1 MFSVNICLKISI
13 LILFIIKFQLMKSII
28 KFKANIKIGFILI
41 IGSCCLLNLSYI
53 NAQNA
58 TILPGNSNYS
68 QLSSPQGGLRYERG
82 FYLITPKEVI
92 ANGLTNG
99 MVINS
104 IGFTQG
110 VAQNVATKGAFKV
123 YLQNSSDLV
132 SRVDTSWTNLITS
145 GNSYNI
151 PSGMDAGSYEWQVRA
166 VCGSNS
172 PFSTTATFANDNL
185 GPCILPSNI
194 STTNITSTSA
204 TFNWEAPTSTVT
216 NYVVEYKNQDSNIWQ
231 TATSTGLSYT
241 ATDLVASKF
250 YQWRVKAACASNSSE
265 YISTLF
271 STNNTNVCSSPS
283 ALTLGTIGDTTAVLN
298 WVAAIGA
305 SYYTVQYRRIG
316 TVNWLSTIAFTNSAT
331 LNSSLIAGTKYE
343 WQVRTTCVAGAG
355 AFIAGPSFTTTGT
368 LVCYPPINLTINSL
382 SESSGTFK
390 WNAVDGAT
398 GYELRYRLKETITWS
413 NVINPMTLVH
423 NDSLKI
429 TNKGGAYDV
438 PFIGGSSFTYT
449 GQGIYVGWEYS
460 NSSRALSSLNTT
472 VSTNANTVIKNN
484 SGVDSLRFILG
495 FYGKSNLSIAGLP
508 LRLQSSNLRPET
520 RLGSTALKD
529 SVEVVAVYA
538 LGKTAPNFLSP
549 TPISALISN
558 KSNTSAT
565 YPVTLTVKDQ
575 RTNTIRFTETKNLVV
590 SAKDSGI
597 VSFSGWSPSLLEKDT
612 VAISIPMQTG
622 ENVINNNVKA
632 YLQTVTNSYL
642 GYDDGSSAIA
652 SSGFGTGAGLLLN
665 KYTVKGCAKVIAAQ
679 IFLSESAK
687 NHGLYAVILNSAGA
701 LIAQSPVFTPDSLST
716 NIYQSFYF
724 NTPQSFQNT
733 DFYIGLAQ
741 TSSTISYMPVSTQR
755 EDAKTRTGAYYRANL
770 DATGLIDY
778 PIQGRLMINAE
789 IVPSGLEPAISGNL
803 VLCSGS
809 TTTLTAAS
817 IDQQFASKVVG
828 FSSQNSNVGYTAK
841 QVLGTPNVYPN
852 YGVSTN
858 AWISNTPDGQ
868 REYLILGFANAQ
880 AINFVDI
887 YETANTGAVDTVFVK
902 NPTTLAWDM
911 VYSRTATA
919 ASPTSV
925 AKKTRISFPI
935 TAYSVSE
942 IRIAINSL
950 VVAGYNTIDA
960 VSIGKI
966 ISPDATFSSYL
977 WSPGG
982 EITNT
987 KTVSTSGTY
996 KLTTTNSLGCQFSET
1011 VKVVDALTTPPTI
1024 LAGGPTTFCQ
1034 GDSVLLTSSQ
1044 NTGNVWSNG
1053 ATTKSIRVKNAGSY
1067 TVSYNDGSGCTVPT
1081 SVPTIININP
1091 LPVIT
1096 ITGTLGICP
1105 SSNTT
1110 LDAGAGFSSYRWSTS
1125 ATTRTISVTSAST
1138 YTVTVTNGNGCKA
1151 TASASTTAS
1160 TSPVPTISGATVFC
1174 QGSSTTLD
1182 AGAGFSSYSWS
1193 TGASTRKIT
1202 VNTAAN
1208 FSVTVTNASGCVGTN
1223 SINTSFYTPPNPS
1236 ISGNSDICS
1245 GGSTTLTAN
1254 IGYVGYSWSTGTT
1267 SQSIPVNV
1275 AGTYTL
1281 TVSDAN
1287 GCTASINKIVAQ
1299 VASPI
1304 PVISGTLSFCG
1315 SSSTTLEAGLGYS
1328 SYAWSNGATT
1338 HSIIVSTAGIF
1349 SITVTNA
1356 SGCTGAASVT
1366 TTTVGAVP
1374 ASPGPIT
1381 GNNGGVCNSSNNVYS
1396 IATVLN
1402 TAFYVWTVPAGAT
1415 IVSGQGTTSIS
1426 VNYGNTFSS
1435 GDIIVAASNACGQ
1448 SPSNTPRKLFI
1459 TSIATTPGAIT
1470 GQASGLC
1477 GQLNK
1482 VYSITNV
1489 AGANSYLWTVPTGAT
1504 IVSGQGTTTIAVNF
1518 ANNFGTGNICVKT
1531 INVCGNSAN
1540 NCLALQGIPS
1550 MPTAINGP
1558 ISVCAKESNVVYS
1571 VAPGT
1576 GVTTY
1581 YWSVSN
1587 QGKIL
1592 SGQGTTSIVVEFLN
1606 KNVDITVIA
1615 NNGCGGSAK
1624 QLITVNV
1631 GCATNKLALNED
1643 YESNKVNIFPN
1654 PSDDILN
1661 IKVENGFGIYNFKA
1675 INILGQLSYENDFL
1689 LEDNKISVDLKQL
1702 PKGVYIGRI
1711 SNDKFNKS
1719 VKFILK

>member
-1 MFSVNICLKISI
+1 MKSIKKCKAVLKIS
-13 LILFIIKFQLMKSII
+13 
-28 KFKANIKIGFILI
+28 FILAI
-41 IGSCCLLNLSYI
+41 EACCLLNLSNI
-53 NAQNA
+53 NAQN
-58 TILPGNSNYS
+58 TTVLPGNSNYS
-68 QLSSPQGGLRYERG
+68 QISSPQGGLRYERG
-82 FYLITPKEVI
+82 FYLITPKEVKS
-92 ANGLTNG
+92 NGLTNG
-99 MVINS
+99 MVVNS

-132 SRVDTSWTNLITS
+132 SRVDTSWTNVITS

-166 VCGSNS
+166 LCGSNS
-172 PFSTTATFANDNL
+172 PFSTIATFSNDNL

-216 NYVVEYKNQDSNIWQ
+216 NYVVEYKSQDTNIWQ
-231 TATSTGLSYT
+231 TAIAGGLSYT
-241 ATDLVASKF
+241 ATGLVPSKF

-283 ALTLGTIGDTTAVLN
+283 ALSLGTIGDTTAVLN
-298 WVAAIGA
+298 WVAATGA

-390 WNAVDGAT
+390 WNAVEGAT

-438 PFIGGSSFTYT
+438 QFIGGSSFTYT

-460 NSSRALSSLNTT
+460 NSSGALSSLNTT
-472 VSTNANTVIKNN
+472 VSTNANTVIKSNN
-484 SGVDSLRFILG
+484 GVDSLRFILG

-508 LRLQSSNLRPET
+508 SRLQSSNLRPET

-529 SVEVVAVYA
+529 SVAVVAVYA

-549 TPISALISN
+549 TPISALIYN
-558 KSNTSAT
+558 KSNASAI

-575 RTNTIRFTETKNLVV
+575 RTNTIRFTETKNLTV
-590 SAKDSGI
+590 SAKDSSI
-597 VSFSGWSPSLLEKDT
+597 VSFDSWSPSFLEKDT
-612 VAISIPMQTG
+612 IAISIPMQAG
-622 ENVINNNVKA
+622 ENVINNNVKVC
-632 YLQTVTNSYL
+632 LQTVTNSYL

-770 DATGLIDY
+770 DATGLVDY

-817 IDQQFASKVVG
+817 IDQQFASKVLG
-828 FSSQNSNVGYTAK
+828 FSSQNSNVGFTAK

-868 REYLILGFANAQ
+868 REYLVLGFANAQ
-880 AINFVDI
+880 VINFVDI

-919 ASPTSV
+919 VPPTLV
-925 AKKTRISFPI
+925 AKKTRIGFPI
-935 TAYSVSE
+935 TAYAVSE
-942 IRIAINSL
+942 IRLAINSQ

-960 VSIGKI
+960 VSIGKST
-966 ISPDATFSSYL
+966 SPDVTFSSYL

-982 EITNT
+982 ETVAI

-996 KLTTTNSLGCQFSET
+996 KLTTTNSLGCQLSET
-1011 VKVVDALTTPPTI
+1011 VKVIDAVTTPPTI

-1034 GDSVLLTSSQ
+1034 GDSILLTSSQ

-1053 ATTKSIRVKNAGSY
+1053 ATTKSIRVKTAGSY
-1067 TVSYNDGSGCTVPT
+1067 SVSYNDGSGCGVLTSTPTV
-1081 SVPTIININP
+1081 ININP
-1091 LPVIT
+1091 LPIVAIS
-1096 ITGTLGICP
+1096 GNLGIC
-1105 SSNTT
+1105 SGGTTT

-1125 ATTRTISVTSAST
+1125 AVTRTITVNSAST
-1138 YTVTVTNGNGCKA
+1138 FAVTVTNANGCKA

-1160 TSPVPTISGATVFC
+1160 PPSVPVISGTTIFC

-1182 AGAGFSSYSWS
+1182 AGAGFSTYSWS
-1193 TGASTRKIT
+1193 TGASTRTIT

-1208 FSVTVTNASGCVGTN
+1208 FSVTVTNASGCVGNT
-1223 SINTSFYTPPNPS
+1223 SINTSFYTPPTPS
-1236 ISGNSDICS
+1236 IAGNSDICPS
-1245 GGSTTLTAN
+1245 GSTTLTAN
-1254 IGYVGYSWSTGTT
+1254 NGYVSYIWSTGAT
-1267 SQSIPVNV
+1267 SQSILLNA
-1275 AGTYTL
+1275 AGTYTV
-1281 TVSDAN
+1281 TVTDAN
-1287 GCTASINKIVAQ
+1287 GCKASINKIVVQA
-1299 VASPI
+1299 ASPI

-1338 HSIIVSTAGIF
+1338 HSIIVSTAGTF
-1349 SITVTNA
+1349 SVTVTNT
-1356 SGCTGAASVT
+1356 SGCTGTTNVT
-1366 TTTVGAVP
+1366 TTTTGAVP
-1374 ASPGPIT
+1374 VSPGPIS
-1381 GNNGGVCNSSNNVYS
+1381 GNNGGVCNSTNNVYS
-1396 IATVLN
+1396 IAAVPN
-1402 TAFYVWTVPAGAT
+1402 TAFYVWTVPIGAT
-1415 IVSGQGTTSIS
+1415 IVSGQGTTSII
-1426 VNYGNTFSS
+1426 VNYSNTFSS
-1435 GDIIVAASNACGQ
+1435 GDIVVAASNACGQ
-1448 SPSNTPRKLFI
+1448 SPSNTPRKLAV

-1477 GQLNK
+1477 DQSNK
-1482 VYSITNV
+1482 VYSITPIT
-1489 AGANSYLWTVPTGAT
+1489 GANSYLWTVPTGAT
-1504 IVSGQGTTTIAVNF
+1504 IVSGQGTTTVTVNF
-1518 ANNFGTGNICVKT
+1518 TNNFGAGNICVKT

-1550 MPTAINGP
+1550 MPVAINGP
-1558 ISVCAKESNVVYS
+1558 MSVCAKQSNVIYTI
-1571 VAPGT
+1571 APVIGA
-1576 GVTTY
+1576 TTY
-1581 YWSVSN
+1581 SWSLTN
-1587 QGKIL
+1587 QARIL

-1606 KNVDITVIA
+1606 KNVDVTVTA
-1615 NNGCGGSAK
+1615 NNGCGASTK
-1624 QLITVNV
+1624 QSITVNV
-1631 GCATNKLALNED
+1631 GCATNRLASSED
-1643 YESNKVNIFPN
+1643 YESSEISIFPN

-1661 IKVENGFGIYNFKA
+1661 IRIENGFGKYNFKA
-1675 INILGQLSYENDFL
+1675 VNILGQLSYETDIL
-1689 LEDNKISVDLKQL
+1689 LEDNTISVDLKQL

-1711 SNDKFNKS
+1711 SNDKINKS

>member
-1 MFSVNICLKISI
+1 MKSIKKCKAVLKIS
-13 LILFIIKFQLMKSII
+13 
-28 KFKANIKIGFILI
+28 FILAI
-41 IGSCCLLNLSYI
+41 SSCCLLNLFNI
-53 NAQNA
+53 NAQN
-58 TILPGNSNYS
+58 TTVLPGNSNYS

-82 FYLITPKEVI
+82 FYLITPKEVKS
-92 ANGLTNG
+92 NGLTNG
-99 MVINS
+99 MVVNS

-132 SRVDTSWTNLITS
+132 SRVDTSWTNVTTS
-145 GNSYNI
+145 NNSYNI

-172 PFSTTATFANDNL
+172 PFSTIATFSNDNL

-194 STTNITSTSA
+194 STTDITSTSA

-216 NYVVEYKNQDSNIWQ
+216 NYVVEYKNQDTDIWQ
-231 TATSTGLSYT
+231 TAIVAGLSYT
-241 ATDLVASKF
+241 VTGLIPRKF

-271 STNNTNVCSSPS
+271 STNNTNVCNSPS
-283 ALTLGTIGDTTAVLN
+283 ALTLGTIGGTTAVLD
-298 WVAAIGA
+298 WVAATGA
-305 SYYTVQYRRIG
+305 SYYTVQYRRVG
-316 TVNWLSTIAFTNSAT
+316 TLNWVPTTVFTNSAT
-331 LNSSLIAGTKYE
+331 LNSNLVAGTKYE
-343 WQVRTTCVAGAG
+343 WQVQTNCVAGAG
-355 AFIAGPSFTTTGT
+355 AFITGPSFTTTGT

-382 SESSGTFK
+382 SESSSTFK
-390 WNAVDGAT
+390 WNAVDSAT
-398 GYELRYRLKETITWS
+398 GYELRYRLKETITWP
-413 NVINPMTLVH
+413 NVITPMTLVH

-429 TNKGGAYDV
+429 TNQGGAYDV
-438 PFIGGSSFTYT
+438 PFVGGSPFTYT
-449 GQGIYVGWEYS
+449 GEGIYVGWEYS
-460 NSSRALSSLNTT
+460 NSSGVLSSLNTT

-484 SGVDSLRFILG
+484 SGVDSLRFILSFSG
-495 FYGKSNLSIAGLP
+495 RSNLNTTGLQS
-508 LRLQSSNLRPET
+508 RLQSSNLRPET

-529 SVEVVAVYA
+529 SVAVVAVYA

-558 KSNTSAT
+558 KSNASAT

-575 RTNTIRFTETKNLVV
+575 RTNTIRFTETKNLTV
-590 SAKDSGI
+590 SAKDSSI
-597 VSFSGWSPSLLEKDT
+597 VSFDSWSPSFLEKDT
-612 VAISIPMQTG
+612 IVISIPMQAG
-622 ENVINNNVKA
+622 ENVINNNVKV

-679 IFLSESAK
+679 IYLSESAK
-687 NHGLYAVILNSAGA
+687 NHGLYAVILNSAGT
-701 LIAQSPVFTPDSLST
+701 IVSQSPVFTPDSLST

-724 NTPQSFQNT
+724 NTPPSFQNT

-741 TSSTISYMPVSTQR
+741 ASSTIGYMPVGAQR
-755 EDAKTRTGAYYRANL
+755 EDAETRIGAFYRANL

-789 IVPSGLEPAISGNL
+789 FVPSGLEPAISGNL

-817 IDQQFASKVVG
+817 IDQQFASKVLG
-828 FSSQNSNVGYTAK
+828 FSSQNNNVGFTAK

-868 REYLILGFANAQ
+868 REYLVLGFANAQ

-911 VYSRTATA
+911 VYNRTATA
-919 ASPTSV
+919 APPTLV
-925 AKKTRISFPI
+925 AKKTRIGFPI
-935 TAYSVSE
+935 TAYAVSE
-942 IRIAINSL
+942 IRLAINSQ

-960 VSIGKI
+960 VSIGKST
-966 ISPDATFSSYL
+966 SPDATFSSYL

-982 EITNT
+982 ETTAT

-996 KLTTTNSLGCQFSET
+996 KLTTTNSLGCQLSET
-1011 VKVVDALTTPPTI
+1011 VKVVDALTTPPSI

-1044 NTGNVWSNG
+1044 NTGNVWSNS
-1053 ATTKSIRVKNAGSY
+1053 ATTKSIRVKTAGSY
-1067 TVSYNDGSGCTVPT
+1067 TVSYNDGSGCGVLTSAPTV
-1081 SVPTIININP
+1081 ININP
-1091 LPVIT
+1091 LPVVT
-1096 ITGTLGICP
+1096 ISGNLGIC
-1105 SSNTT
+1105 SGGSTT

-1125 ATTRTISVTSAST
+1125 ATTRTITVTSAST
-1138 YTVTVTNGNGCKA
+1138 YLLTVTNANGCKA
-1151 TASASTTAS
+1151 NASASTTAS
-1160 TSPVPTISGATVFC
+1160 PSPVPIISGTTIFC

-1182 AGAGFSSYSWS
+1182 AGAGFNAYSWS
-1193 TGASTRKIT
+1193 TGASTRTIT
-1202 VNTAAN
+1202 ANTATN
-1208 FSVTVTNASGCVGTN
+1208 FSVTVTNASGCTGTTN
-1223 SINTSFYTPPNPS
+1223 INTSFYTPPTPS
-1236 ISGNSDICS
+1236 ITGNADICP

-1254 IGYVGYSWSTGTT
+1254 GGYVSYSWSTGAT

-1275 AGTYTL
+1275 AGTYTV
-1281 TVSDAN
+1281 TVTDAN
-1287 GCTASINKIVAQ
+1287 GCKANISKVVVQA
-1299 VASPI
+1299 ASPI
-1304 PVISGTLSFCG
+1304 PVITGTLSFCG

-1349 SITVTNA
+1349 SVTVTNA
-1356 SGCTGAASVT
+1356 SGCTGTTNVT
-1366 TTTVGAVP
+1366 TTTTGAVP
-1374 ASPGPIT
+1374 VSPGPIS
-1381 GNNGGVCNSSNNVYS
+1381 GNSGGVCNSTNNVYS
-1396 IATVLN
+1396 ITAVPN
-1402 TAFYVWTVPAGAT
+1402 TAFYVWTMPTGAT
-1415 IVSGQGTTSIS
+1415 IVSGQGTTSIT

-1435 GDIIVAASNACGQ
+1435 GDITVAASNACGQ
-1448 SPSNTPRKLFI
+1448 SPSNTPRKLAI
-1459 TSIATTPGAIT
+1459 TSIATIPGAIT

-1477 GQLNK
+1477 GQSNK
-1482 VYSITNV
+1482 VYSITPV
-1489 AGANSYLWTVPTGAT
+1489 AGANSYLWTAPTGAT
-1504 IVSGQGTTTIAVNF
+1504 IVSGQGTTTVTVNF
-1518 ANNFGTGNICVKT
+1518 TNNFGAGNICVKT
-1531 INVCGNSAN
+1531 INACGNSAN
-1540 NCLALQGIPS
+1540 NCLTLQGIPS
-1550 MPTAINGP
+1550 MPVAINGP
-1558 ISVCAKESNVVYS
+1558 MSVCTKQSNVVYTI
-1571 VAPGT
+1571 APVL

-1581 YWSVSN
+1581 SWSVNN
-1587 QGKIL
+1587 QAKIL

-1606 KNVDITVIA
+1606 KNVDVTVTA
-1615 NNGCGGSAK
+1615 NNGCGASTK
-1624 QLITVNV
+1624 QSITVSV
-1631 GCATNKLALNED
+1631 GCATNRLASSED
-1643 YESNKVNIFPN
+1643 YESSEISIFPN

-1661 IKVENGFGIYNFKA
+1661 IRIENGFGKYNFKA
-1675 INILGQLSYENDFL
+1675 MNVLGQLSYETDIL
-1689 LEDNKISVDLKQL
+1689 LEDNTISVDLKQL

-1711 SNDKFNKS
+1711 SNDKINKS